1 MHFRHPVSEWRRL
14 IGRLRSQVIFCKRA
28 TNYRALLQKMT
39 YKDKASYYS
48 SPSCIRVVFIIF
60 AYAYE
65 SLITHPLM
73 RYPNLSLICPSKVIG
88 MIFAYAY
95 ESRIAHSLI
104 RTHIPHRPLTHSYAH
119 RPLTHSSPASPTH
132 SFVRT
137 LRTHMNPASPT
148 HSFSR
153 QMHHHA
159 PSNIV
164 MLCVGVFVCVW
175 VCVCPRVCVHV
186 CVSVS
191 VSVSVSVCMCCA
203 LT

>member
-1 MHFRHPVSEWRRL
+1 MDILQPPFNPLFLIFSHPMHFRHPVSEWRRL

-88 MIFAYAY
+88 MIFAYAH
-95 ESRIAHSLI
+95 ESCIAHSLI
-104 RTHIPHRPLTHSYAH
+104 QPPN
-119 RPLTHSSPASPTH
+119 ASPCPVKYRDVVCGCVCVCVGVCV
-132 SFVRT
+132 SMRVCPCVCVRVRVRVRVRVYV
-137 LRTHMNPASPT
+137 LRTHVN
-148 HSFSR
+148 H
-153 QMHHHA
+153 
-159 PSNIV
+159 
-164 MLCVGVFVCVW
+164 
-175 VCVCPRVCVHV
+175 
-186 CVSVS
+186 
-191 VSVSVSVCMCCA
+191 
-203 LT
+203 